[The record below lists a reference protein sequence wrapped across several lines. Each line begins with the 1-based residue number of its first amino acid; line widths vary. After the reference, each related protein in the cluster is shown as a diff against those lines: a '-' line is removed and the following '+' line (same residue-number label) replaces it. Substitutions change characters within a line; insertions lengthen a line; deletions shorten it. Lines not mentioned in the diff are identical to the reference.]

1 MGLDFMEIST
11 KQVRKGKD
19 SYITEVYPSFLV
31 KNVKDI
37 MIRGGDLYAVW
48 DDESKLW
55 KTNELEIIPIIDG
68 EVKKFVDEY
77 SEKHPDETVIPK
89 YIRNA
94 DNKMIDK
101 WHKYCRVDMYDTYY
115 PLDKTLIF
123 DDMVLTRELYASKV
137 LPYHMEDKETP
148 AYDELIHT
156 LYAKEE
162 AQKIEWCIGA
172 IISGDSKKLQKFLVI
187 TGDAGSGKSTLLN
200 IIQMIFGD
208 YCIPFRARDVV
219 SNGQF
224 GLEQFRS
231 NPLVAIEH
239 DGNLSN
245 IADNSRL
252 NSLIS
257 HEEMLINEKYRST
270 YHMRFDTFLIMASN
284 LPVEITDAK
293 SGLTRRIIDV
303 EPTGEKIPLRKYNQL
318 MSQIKF
324 ELGGI
329 ANHCYSVYM
338 NNKHIYDKYRP
349 EKQISKTYRFYDFIE
364 WTNDNF
370 AEEPFITLDYAWNR
384 YKTYIELA
392 DIKYPFDRLRF
403 KNELMEFFKEF
414 HERYRTDNGQL
425 RNVYVGY
432 IEDRLV
438 SQKELEEN
446 NDSPDWL
453 KLEAYTYST
462 IDKFLKSCRAQYTVG
477 NDIPALKWDQCE
489 THLIDIDVTKM
500 HYVMPQD
507 QYPNL
512 ICIDF
517 DIRGANGEKSLMAN
531 LKAASNFPPT
541 YAETSKS
548 GQGLHLYYIYD
559 GDVDML
565 SAIFD
570 VNVEVKTFKGNSS
583 LRRKLTLCNNHD
595 ISTISS
601 GLPLKERNK
610 KVVNKEAIKSEIE
623 LRKKI
628 LRCLRKEYDP
638 KSTASMVSLIKV
650 FTDEAY
656 ESGLKYDISDMYED
670 ISTFAGNSSNQAD
683 KCKKIVVKLKLKSKH
698 YEGTMSEM
706 ELEPGPVYK
715 EDTPIVFFDMEV
727 FPNVFMLCWKVKGI
741 DHVTKMINPT
751 AEELRKLMDFRLVGF
766 NNRSYDNHILYA
778 AAYGGYS
785 PRQLFKLSQNIINKN
800 GNPYIGEAY
809 NLSYADV
816 YEYAATKQS
825 LKKWE
830 IELGLFHKENQYAWD
845 EDLPEEH
852 WDEVADYCCNDVI
865 ATEKVA
871 EHLHQDFVARE
882 ILAELS
888 GLTVNHTTRQ
898 HTTKI
903 IFGNDKNPDL
913 VYTDLSKEFP
923 GYTFDEFRSPKSD
936 FMGEDPSEG
945 GYVYAEP
952 NIWYNVAL
960 LDVAS
965 LHPHSIL
972 ALNLFGEYTK
982 KFEEILNARIAIKH
996 HDFES
1001 VKKMLGGVLAK
1012 FISTEDDAD
1021 ALAYALKIVINS
1033 VYGFT
1038 SATFPNPFKDPRN
1051 KDNIV
1056 AKRGALFMIK
1066 LKHEVQKRGYSVA
1079 HIKTDSIKISN
1090 ADNDII
1096 NFCMEFGK
1104 QYGYTFE
1111 HEATYE
1117 KMCLVNDAVYI
1128 AKYATE
1134 KDCKKLYG
1142 YSPKDCTKHGGEWTA
1157 TGTQFQVPYVF
1168 KTLFSHE
1175 PIEFSDICETKT
1187 VTSAMYI
1194 DLTPDIDEEHDMIF
1208 VGKVGMFTP
1217 VKQGG
1222 GKLLRDAGK
1231 GKFAAVTGTKNY
1243 MWMESSTLKEL
1254 DNWQDYVDISY
1265 YANLVDAAKAAIEEY
1280 GDFNDFA
1287 DNNMAKA
1294 A

>member
-1 MGLDFMEIST
+1 MGLDFMEVST
-11 KQVRKGKD
+11 KIVRKGKD
-19 SYITEVYPSFLV
+19 LYITEVYPSFLIG
-31 KNVKDI
+31 KSKDL
-37 MIRGGDLYAVW
+37 MIRGNNVYAVW
-48 DDESKLW
+48 DEEDKLW
-55 KTNELEIIPIIDG
+55 KTDELDIIPIIDR
-68 EVKKFVDEY
+68 EVSKKAEALRQQSQDLIVSPLY
-77 SEKHPDETVIPK
+77 L
-89 YIRNA
+89 RND
-94 DNKMIDK
+94 DNKMIYK
-101 WHKYCRVDMYDTYY
+101 WHNYCKKGMADSYK
-115 PLDKTLIF
+115 PLDTKIIF
-123 DDMVLTRELYASKV
+123 DTDERKRESYATKF
-137 LPYHMEDKETP
+137 LPYHLEDKETP
-148 AYDELIHT
+148 AYTELSTT
-156 LYAKEE
+156 LYSPEE
-162 AQKIEWCIGA
+162 LHKIEWCIGA
-172 IISGDSKKLQKFLVI
+172 IFSGDSKKLQKFLVI
-187 TGDAGSGKSTLLN
+187 TGDAGSGKSTMLN
-200 IIQMIFGD
+200 IMGMLFDG
-208 YCIPFRARDVV
+208 YCEAFRSKDIT
-219 SNGQF
+219 NQNQF
-224 GLEQFRS
+224 GLEQFRT

-239 DGNLSN
+239 DGNLSK
-245 IADNSRL
+245 IFDNSVL
-252 NSLIS
+252 NSLVS
-257 HEEMLINEKYRST
+257 HEEMIINEKYHT
-270 YHMRFDTFLIMASN
+270 PYKMRMDTFLIMASN
-284 LPVEITDAK
+284 LSVEITDAK
-293 SGLTRRIIDV
+293 SGLTRRIIDA
-303 EPTGEKIPLRKYNQL
+303 EPTGNKVPNKKYNRL
-318 MSQIKF
+318 MEQIKF

-329 ANHCYSVYM
+329 AKHCLDLYLAEPH
-338 NNKHIYDKYRP
+338 KYDKYRP
-349 EKQISKTYRFYDFIE
+349 EKQISNTYRFYDFID
-364 WTNDNF
+364 WVNDDF
-370 AEEPFITLDYAWNR
+370 KEAGDISLDYAWNK
-384 YKTYIELA
+384 YKKYIDLA
-392 DIKYPFDRLRF
+392 DVKYPFDRLRF
-403 KNELMEFFKEF
+403 KTELKEFFKKFYVRKE
-414 HERYRTDNGQL
+414 TGNGYQ
-425 RNVYVGY
+425 RNVYSGY
-432 IEDRLV
+432 IEDRL
-438 SQKELEEN
+438 SSKKEVDESDDIPE
-446 NDSPDWL
+446 WL
-453 KLEAYTYST
+453 KLKSYEYG
-462 IDKFLKSCRAQYTVG
+462 KFDNFVRNCKAQYTTDDEKPVH
-477 NDIPALKWDQCE
+477 KWDNVKN
-489 THLIDIDVTKM
+489 TLIELDPTKL

-512 ICIDF
+512 ICVDF
-517 DIRGANGEKSLMAN
+517 DIRGVDGKKDLMAN
-531 LKAASNFPPT
+531 LLAASKFPPT

-548 GQGLHLYYIYD
+548 GNGLHLYYIYD
-559 GDVDML
+559 GNIEDL
-565 SAIFD
+565 SAIYD
-570 VNVEVKTFKGNSS
+570 VNVEVKVFKGNSS
-583 LRRKLTLCNNHD
+583 LRRKLSLCNNYD
-595 ISTISS
+595 ISHISS
-601 GLPLKERNK
+601 GLPLKEGDK
-610 KVVNKEAIKSEIE
+610 KMVNKEVVKSERE

-628 LRCLRKEYDP
+628 LKCLKKEYEP
-638 KSTASMVSLIKV
+638 KATGPMVDLIKV
-650 FTDEAY
+650 LTDEAY
-656 ESGLKYDISDMYED
+656 ESGLKYDISDMYSA
-670 ISTFAGNSSNQAD
+670 ISDFAGESTNQAQR
-683 KCKKIVVKLKLKSKH
+683 CKKVVTQMHLRSKD
-698 YEGTMSEM
+698 YENVLDGM

-727 FPNVFMLCWKVKGI
+727 FPNVFMLCWKVKGN

-751 AEELRKLMDFRLVGF
+751 AEELRKLMDFKLVGF

-936 FMGEDPSEG
+936 YMGEDPSEG

-996 HDFES
+996 HDFEA

-1066 LKHEVQKRGYSVA
+1066 LKHEVQKLGYSVA
-1079 HIKTDSIKISN
+1079 HIKTDSIKIPN
-1090 ADNDII
+1090 ADNKII
-1096 NFCMEFGK
+1096 EFCMEFGK
-1104 QYGYTFE
+1104 KYGYTFE

-1175 PIEFSDICETKT
+1175 SIEFSDICETKT

-1194 DLTPDIDEEHDMIF
+1194 DLTPDIEEEHDMIF

-1243 MWMESSTLKEL
+1243 MWIESSTLKEL

-1287 DNNMAKA
+1287 DNVMAKA

>member
-1 MGLDFMEIST
+1 MGLDFMEVST
-11 KQVRKGKD
+11 KTVRKGKD
-19 SYITEVYPSFLV
+19 YYITEVYPSFLIG
-31 KNVKDI
+31 KSKDL
-37 MIRGGDLYAVW
+37 MIRGNNVYAVW
-48 DDESKLW
+48 DEEDKLW
-55 KTNELEIIPIIDG
+55 KTDELDIIPLIDR
-68 EVKKFVDEY
+68 EVAKKAEELRQL
-77 SEKHPDETVIPK
+77 SEGLIVSPL
-89 YIRNA
+89 YLRND
-94 DNKMIDK
+94 DNKMVYK
-101 WHKYCRVDMYDTYY
+101 WHTYCKKGMTDSYK
-115 PLDKTLIF
+115 PLDTKIIF
-123 DDMVLTRELYASKV
+123 DTDERKRESYATRY
-137 LPYHMEDKETP
+137 LPYHLEDKETP
-148 AYDELIHT
+148 AYTELSTT
-156 LYAKEE
+156 LYSPEE
-162 AQKIEWCIGA
+162 LHKIEWCIGA
-172 IISGDSKKLQKFLVI
+172 IFSGDSKKLQKFLVI
-187 TGDAGSGKSTLLN
+187 TGDAGSGKSTMLN
-200 IIQMIFGD
+200 IMGMLFDG
-208 YCIPFRARDVV
+208 YCMSFRSKDVT
-219 SNGQF
+219 NQNQF
-224 GLEQFRS
+224 GLEQFKT

-239 DGNLSN
+239 DGNLSK
-245 IADNSRL
+245 IFDNSTL

-257 HEEMLINEKYRST
+257 HETMTINEKYHSP
-270 YHMRFDTFLIMASN
+270 YEMKFDTFLVMASN
-284 LPVEITDAK
+284 LSVEITDAK
-293 SGLTRRIIDV
+293 SGLTRRIIDA
-303 EPTGEKIPLRKYNQL
+303 EPTGNKVPNKKYNRL
-318 MSQIKF
+318 MEQIKF

-329 ANHCYSVYM
+329 AKHCLDLYLAEPH
-338 NNKHIYDKYRP
+338 KYDKYRP
-349 EKQISKTYRFYDFIE
+349 EKQISNTYRFYDFID
-364 WTNDNF
+364 WVNDDF
-370 AEEPFITLDYAWNR
+370 KEAGDISLDYAWNK
-384 YKTYIELA
+384 YKKYIDLA
-392 DIKYPFDRLRF
+392 DVKYPFDRLRF
-403 KNELMEFFKEF
+403 KTELKEF
-414 HERYRTDNGQL
+414 YKEFYTRKRTENGNQ
-425 RNVYVGY
+425 RNVYSGY
-432 IEDRLV
+432 IEDRLA
-438 SQKELEEN
+438 SKKEVDESDDIPE
-446 NDSPDWL
+446 WL
-453 KLEAYTYST
+453 KLESYNYS
-462 IDKFLKSCRAQYTVG
+462 KFDNLVRNCRAQYTTDDEKPVF
-477 NDIPALKWDQCE
+477 KWE
-489 THLIDIDVTKM
+489 NVKNNLIDLDPTRI

-512 ICIDF
+512 ICVDF
-517 DIRGANGEKSLMAN
+517 DIRGVDGKKDLMAN
-531 LKAASNFPPT
+531 LLAAAKFPPT

-548 GQGLHLYYIYD
+548 GNGLHLYYIYD
-559 GDVDML
+559 GNIEDL
-565 SAIFD
+565 SAIYD
-570 VNVEVKTFKGNSS
+570 VNVEVKVFKGNSS
-583 LRRKLTLCNNHD
+583 LRRKLSLCNNYD
-595 ISTISS
+595 ISHISS
-601 GLPLKERNK
+601 GLPLKEGDK
-610 KVVNKEAIKSEIE
+610 KMVNKEVVKSERE

-628 LRCLRKEYDP
+628 LKCLKKEYEP
-638 KSTASMVSLIKV
+638 YATGPMVDLIKV
-650 FTDEAY
+650 LTDEAY
-656 ESGLKYDISDMYED
+656 ESGLKYDISDMYSA
-670 ISTFAGNSSNQAD
+670 ISDFAGESTNQAQR
-683 KCKKIVVKLKLKSKH
+683 CKKVVTQLHLKSKE
-698 YEGTMSEM
+698 YEGTLDGM

-727 FPNVFMLCWKVKGI
+727 FPNVFMLCWKVKGN

-751 AEELRKLMDFRLVGF
+751 AEELRKLMDFKLVGF
-766 NNRSYDNHILYA
+766 NNRGYDNHILYA

-845 EDLPEEH
+845 EDLPEEY

-936 FMGEDPSEG
+936 YMGEDPSEG

-996 HDFES
+996 HDFEA

-1066 LKHEVQKRGYSVA
+1066 LKHEVQKLGYSVA
-1079 HIKTDSIKISN
+1079 HIKTDSIKIPN
-1090 ADNDII
+1090 ADNKII
-1096 NFCMEFGK
+1096 EFCMEFGK
-1104 QYGYTFE
+1104 KYGYTFE

-1128 AKYATE
+1128 AKYASE

-1142 YSPKDCTKHGGEWTA
+1142 YSPKDNSKHGGEWTA

-1194 DLTPDIDEEHDMIF
+1194 DLTPDIEEEHDMIF

-1287 DNNMAKA
+1287 DNEMAKA